1 MLGNI
6 PPYAWLKLHRAL
18 NCYRTKRLY
27 GRFDALYR
35 TNCRSISPH
44 HPPTKTLRNL
54 GETLRNLG
62 ETLRN
67 LGETLRNLAVTA
79 EGEQLVALP
88 GAALGGAGL
97 VEGSEV
103 EIESKV

>member
-54 GETLRNLG
+54 GETLRNL
-62 ETLRN
+62 
-67 LGETLRNLAVTA
+67 AVTA

>member
-67 LGETLRNLAVTA
+67 LAVTA